1 MNKEKSSGSKGP
13 FLSDLKGNSL
23 TPDQAFKTPS
33 QIFENFAEKVAQA
46 ELADVNIAFQAHIAT
61 DDEEDSEDGSIAGT
75 SCKDNY
81 HIGLDM
87 CETTI
92 QDMKWMRRANWQN
105 NPTSHLSRTTSIDLT
120 EQLEEKVKFMRLSIE
135 GERDSPHHFIGVG
148 DVELLDACTLL
159 AQSLKLREK
168 YMEMSQQR
176 FHVTTKR
183 HLQGSYGPLRAS
195 TSAKGTSRVVQHY
208 HASPNGGDCQR
219 ELPYNLDYG
228 SGYADIYE
236 PFNCTPPDDLNY
248 TLKLHHGVVKV
259 YKSEAHELK
268 NEPLYEVKSNMKSFV
283 KDYNVVLSLAAHG
296 PVKTFCFKR
305 LCYLESKFNLHIL
318 LNEQNETAAQKAV
331 PHRDFYNVRKVDT
344 HIHGTSSFNQKHLL
358 RFIKKKLKKYPH
370 DKVYQAPDGHIMTL
384 QEVFES
390 LNLNAYDLST
400 DSLDVHAD
408 KNTFHR
414 FDKFNQKYNPL
425 GKSMLRDIF
434 LKTNNYI
441 KGRYFAELIKEV
453 AADLEESKYQST
465 EPRLSIYGNCR
476 GECDRLADW
485 AINNN
490 VVSPNIRFLI
500 QIPRLY
506 DVYKAKN
513 MVSNF
518 EEIIANTFLP
528 IIEASVNPSS
538 NPNLHKFLNM
548 VVGFDSVDDESKADL
563 TMFNSECPTPDQW
576 TSSKNPPYSYYLY
589 FMYANIAVVNMIR
602 RDRGLN
608 TFSFRPHSGEAGS
621 INHLVTSFLLA
632 EGINHGL
639 LLRKAPALQYLFY
652 LCQVTVAMS
661 PLSNNSLFLDYHR
674 NPLPVFFSRG
684 IPVSLSTDDPMQ
696 FHYTKEP
703 LMEEYS
709 IASQVWK
716 MTPCDMCELAM
727 NSVLTSGFERKVKQ
741 HWLGKNFEREGTAGN
756 DIRQSNVPNIRIA
769 FRHET
774 LCDELT
780 MVCETAQAAV
790 RSRQTSADNST

>member
-219 ELPYNLDYG
+219 ELPYNLDY
-228 SGYADIYE
+228 
-236 PFNCTPPDDLNY
+236 
-248 TLKLHHGVVKV
+248 
-259 YKSEAHELK
+259 
-268 NEPLYEVKSNMKSFV
+268 
-283 KDYNVVLSLAAHG
+283 
-296 PVKTFCFKR
+296 
-305 LCYLESKFNLHIL
+305 ESKFNLHIL

-500 QIPRLY
+500 QIPRL
-506 DVYKAKN
+506 
-513 MVSNF
+513 
-518 EEIIANTFLP
+518 
-528 IIEASVNPSS
+528 
-538 NPNLHKFLNM
+538 
-548 VVGFDSVDDESKADL
+548 
-563 TMFNSECPTPDQW
+563 
-576 TSSKNPPYSYYLY
+576 
-589 FMYANIAVVNMIR
+589 
-602 RDRGLN
+602 
-608 TFSFRPHSGEAGS
+608 
-621 INHLVTSFLLA
+621 
-632 EGINHGL
+632 
-639 LLRKAPALQYLFY
+639 
-652 LCQVTVAMS
+652 
-661 PLSNNSLFLDYHR
+661 
-674 NPLPVFFSRG
+674 
-684 IPVSLSTDDPMQ
+684 
-696 FHYTKEP
+696 
-703 LMEEYS
+703 
-709 IASQVWK
+709 
-716 MTPCDMCELAM
+716 
-727 NSVLTSGFERKVKQ
+727 
-741 HWLGKNFEREGTAGN
+741 
-756 DIRQSNVPNIRIA
+756 
-769 FRHET
+769 
-774 LCDELT
+774 
-780 MVCETAQAAV
+780 
-790 RSRQTSADNST
+790 